1 MLHELRWE
9 LCITSGHMLDTRAM
23 KWVLFSILWLYSW
36 GPKCPALVTLPQC
49 CLCSHHSFNHSLL
62 FLSDILDLISF
73 NLLCPYTAL
82 SSGGEVHGKCYAFT
96 KILENEKWWQKI
108 MLSLVG
114 FKGNISDDSNSLTN
128 TKRKLCKKS
137 MFFRIFWQTHTNQ
150 TKRHKE
156 KFSGTQ

>member
-49 CLCSHHSFNHSLL
+49 CHCSHHSFNHSLL

-73 NLLCPYTAL
+73 NLLCPYNAL

-96 KILENEKWWQKI
+96 KNTGKWEMMAEDK
-108 MLSLVG
+108 
-114 FKGNISDDSNSLTN
+114 FISSRLQREH
-128 TKRKLCKKS
+128 KRWFQFINKY
-137 MFFRIFWQTHTNQ
+137 
-150 TKRHKE
+150 
-156 KFSGTQ
+156 